1 MHGTV
6 QRHLRDNVWRIF
18 ERGAMYKAYGAEISE
33 NKNVSNERARMI
45 DHLFI
50 YDTRRRSLFFF
61 AAVGC
66 CNTIFSVHIEM
77 PMKI

>member
-1 MHGTV
+1 MHGMV

-61 AAVGC
+61 SLLLAVV
-66 CNTIFSVHIEM
+66 TQFSLFTL
-77 PMKI
+77 KCL